1 MVEGDRFTFIVDNDI
16 AGRMD
21 RVIQI
26 NDGRILARER
36 SDEGTT
42 YTVVRT

>member
-1 MVEGDRFTFIVDNDI
+1 MASGEEFSFIVDNDI

-21 RVIQI
+21 RVIMI
-26 NDGRILARER
+26 NDGRIVAKKRG
-36 SDEGTT
+36 DKGTL

>member
-1 MVEGDRFTFIVDNDI
+1 MAGGDTFSFIVDNDI

-21 RVIQI
+21 RVIML
-26 NDGRILARER
+26 NDGRILAKEQGE
-36 SDEGTT
+36 EGTT

>member
-1 MVEGDRFTFIVDNDI
+1 MASGDRFSFIVDTDI

-21 RVIQI
+21 RVIML
-26 NDGRILARER
+26 NDGRILAKEHGE
-36 SDEGTT
+36 EGTT